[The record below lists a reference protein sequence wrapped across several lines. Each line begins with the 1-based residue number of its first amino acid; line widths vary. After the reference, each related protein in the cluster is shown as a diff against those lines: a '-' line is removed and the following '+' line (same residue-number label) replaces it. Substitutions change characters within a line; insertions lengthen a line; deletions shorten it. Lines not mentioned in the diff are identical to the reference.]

1 MSAQGTPAGAP
12 HRTETTLDRAKPIA
26 LGLILAVFAVIGLWL
41 LVELRQVLVLI
52 FVAVLFASAI
62 ARPAAILERRGMPRG
77 LAVVIVQ
84 LVVMVVLLALIW
96 VVVPPLVDQLARFSR
111 DAPGYVTRSQH
122 VRDEYLAI
130 KRQYPEVATFDAQ
143 VAALGGRV
151 AGSVGEQLVNVPLTM
166 AKLLFDLAMIYVIA
180 TLLVLRRERLLDGF
194 LLLVAPPHRDRT
206 RDVMEKIWV
215 RLGGYLRA
223 KVVVMVCVG
232 LLMYVALRVLGVPF
246 AVPLSVIV
254 AFGEL
259 IPKIGVWIA
268 RIPLLTVAAFSG
280 GWVTLGLAFL
290 ASYVIEDLKAYV
302 ISPRAEGRALN
313 MDPLL
318 TLLAVLAGTVL
329 LGWQGALIA
338 VPFTAML
345 QVIFEEVIVPERLA
359 APTTDMAPDK
369 AVSAISGD

>member
-62 ARPAAILERRGMPRG
+62 ARPAAMLERRGMPRG

-194 LLLVAPPHRDRT
+194 LAARRPCAPRPHERCDGEDLGPARRVPAGEGGRHGLRRPPDVRRPAGARCPVRRPAVRDR
-206 RDVMEKIWV
+206 RV
-215 RLGGYLRA
+215 RGADPQDRRLDRTHPA
-223 KVVVMVCVG
+223 P
-232 LLMYVALRVLGVPF
+232 RSWP
-246 AVPLSVIV
+246 PS
-254 AFGEL
+254 
-259 IPKIGVWIA
+259 
-268 RIPLLTVAAFSG
+268 AA
-280 GWVTLGLAFL
+280 
-290 ASYVIEDLKAYV
+290 
-302 ISPRAEGRALN
+302 
-313 MDPLL
+313 
-318 TLLAVLAGTVL
+318 AG
-329 LGWQGALIA
+329 
-338 VPFTAML
+338 
-345 QVIFEEVIVPERLA
+345 
-359 APTTDMAPDK
+359 
-369 AVSAISGD
+369 

>member
-62 ARPAAILERRGMPRG
+62 ARPAAMLERRGMPRG
-77 LAVVIVQ
+77 PAVVIVQ

-96 VVVPPLVDQLARFSR
+96 VVAPPLVDQLARFSR

-143 VAALGGRV
+143 VGALGGRV

-194 LLLVAPPHRDRT
+194 LVLVAPAHRDRT
-206 RDVMEKIWV
+206 KDVMEKIWV

-268 RIPLLTVAAFSG
+268 RIPLLIVAAFSG
-280 GWVTLGLAFL
+280 GWVTFGLAFL

-338 VPFTAML
+338 VPFVAML
-345 QVIFEEVIVPERLA
+345 QVVFEEVILPERLA
-359 APTTDMAPDK
+359 ATTTDTAPDETAL
-369 AVSAISGD
+369 AVSSD